1 MYIYTIYM
9 LNIYNIYKSK
19 INYIYICKIKVVLKF
34 VLKLF
39 IYIYIYTWAIKNFKI
54 TLIFLVTTY
63 NNYVKLG
70 MCYFWRII

>member
-39 IYIYIYTWAIKNFKI
+39 LYIYIYTWAIKNFKI
-54 TLIFLVTTY
+54 TLIFFVTTY

>member
-1 MYIYTIYM
+1 MYIYTTYM

-39 IYIYIYTWAIKNFKI
+39 LYIYIYTWAIKNFKI

>member
-39 IYIYIYTWAIKNFKI
+39 LYIYIYTWAIKNFKI

>member
-19 INYIYICKIKVVLKF
+19 INYRYICKIKVVLKF

-39 IYIYIYTWAIKNFKI
+39 LYIYMGNKK
-54 TLIFLVTTY
+54 LY
-63 NNYVKLG
+63 NNFLGNYVQ
-70 MCYFWRII
+70 

>member
-1 MYIYTIYM
+1 M

-39 IYIYIYTWAIKNFKI
+39 LYIYIYTWAIKNFKI

>member
-39 IYIYIYTWAIKNFKI
+39 LYIYIYTLAIKNFKI

>member
-39 IYIYIYTWAIKNFKI
+39 LYIYIYTWAIKNFKI
-54 TLIFLVTTY
+54 TLIFVVTTY